1 MGSHYDD
8 LELNETP
15 EERNAREFN
24 AHKKRI
30 QDCLEEEQRK
40 EETLRKNLNHLQFKK
55 RLLQYSFLYGEDMK
69 AIERRLC
76 SRIEFLE
83 LELRCC
89 RDELDMINTV
99 LESITP
105 EEFFDTN

>member
-15 EERNAREFN
+15 EERSAREFN

-40 EETLRKNLNHLQFKK
+40 EETLRKNLNHL
-55 RLLQYSFLYGEDMK
+55 
-69 AIERRLC
+69 
-76 SRIEFLE
+76 
-83 LELRCC
+83 
-89 RDELDMINTV
+89 
-99 LESITP
+99 
-105 EEFFDTN
+105 